1 MRVPTVRRNTVRNAA
16 SRPAPRRES
25 GRPSGWER
33 FLELLVRERVPAYAR
48 RWYVQRAEDFVAAVG
63 PKRLSEVTA
72 GEITAFFPRYARE
85 NQLTGWQFRQTV
97 DALQLLLV
105 DLAQAGAPRE
115 VDWEH
120 LRESGRALEA
130 AHPTRAAAMSPEAAV
145 AGHPVYQRAAAAQ
158 PLLQQLARTL
168 RAERYALRTEQT
180 YVDWCHRFLLFC
192 GAGGDR
198 EIDTGTLGAGDVE
211 RFLGHLATERN
222 VSAST
227 QNQALNALVYLFRRV
242 LERPLDEMQLRRA
255 QRPPRVPV
263 VLSRDEVRALLAALT
278 GTPQLLARLLY
289 GTGMRLM
296 EGVRLRVGDVDFGN
310 GRILVRNGKGG
321 KDRVVP
327 LPTSLVGP
335 LRSHLEGV
343 RRLHTDDLASGAG
356 SVYLPHA
363 LARQSPNAPREWIWQ
378 YVFPSARLATDPKA
392 GVTRRHHLHEAG
404 FQKRLKAAGQAAG
417 IAKRVN
423 SHALRHSFA
432 THLLEDGYD
441 IRTVQ
446 ELLGH
451 KDVSTT
457 MIYTH
462 VMNRPGVLPV
472 RSPVD
477 GLG

>member
-1 MRVPTVRRNTVRNAA
+1 
-16 SRPAPRRES
+16 
-25 GRPSGWER
+25 
-33 FLELLVRERVPAYAR
+33 VRERVPANAR
-48 RWYVQRAEDFVAAVG
+48 RWYVQRAEDFVAAVR

-72 GEITAFFPRYARE
+72 AEITAFFPRYARE
-85 NQLTGWQFRQTV
+85 DQLTDWQFRQTV

-105 DLAQAGAPRE
+105 DLAQAEAARD

-120 LRESGRALEA
+120 LRESGRTLEVT
-130 AHPTRAAAMSPEAAV
+130 HPTRAAAMSPEAAV
-145 AGHPVYQRAAAAQ
+145 AGHPVYQRSTAAQ
-158 PLLQQLARTL
+158 PLLQDLARTL

-242 LERPLDEMQLRRA
+242 LERPLDEMQFRRA
-255 QRPPRVPV
+255 RRPPRVPV

-310 GRILVRNGKGG
+310 GRILVRDGKGG

-335 LRSHLEGV
+335 LRSHLAGV